1 MGCVMLITNSEC
13 SVTRMATG
21 VKKMREK
28 FKFVINWEN
37 RGSWEYKEMVQKTN
51 TLTH

>member
-21 VKKMREK
+21 VKKMRKIQVCDKLGE
-28 FKFVINWEN
+28 
-37 RGSWEYKEMVQKTN
+37 
-51 TLTH
+51 